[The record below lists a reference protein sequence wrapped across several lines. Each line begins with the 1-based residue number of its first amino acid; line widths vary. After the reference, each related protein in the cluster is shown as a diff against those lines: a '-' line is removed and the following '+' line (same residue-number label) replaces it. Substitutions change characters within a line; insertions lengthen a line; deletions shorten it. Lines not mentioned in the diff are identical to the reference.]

1 MLLALRVRNFKSI
14 RSADVRFGPLTC
26 FIGHN
31 GVGKSN
37 LFDAIHFLSL
47 LAEVDIHEAAARIR
61 HTTDGTSSPLDL
73 LYGRDPDATV
83 EIAADMI
90 VPSTVWDD
98 FEEPTKPSTTLLRY
112 EISLNYEQAGDRLV
126 VSAERLSH
134 IKFADFRSF
143 VGFEHSRAFRQSVAL
158 GSRRGGPL
166 ISTDETAG
174 AIRLHGDGGSR
185 GRPLPV
191 GKSPLTVVGGT
202 NTVDYPT
209 VLGAKREMESWKL
222 LHLEPSSMRAPDRRS
237 ADPHVTDS
245 GAHLAATLNA
255 LLEADPDIR
264 HELVNRLRELNSDVH
279 EVNVDY
285 DKTRD
290 QLALQARVSDV
301 DSWLYARSLSD
312 GTLRYIALTVMLLDV
327 HDRGVLCLEEPE
339 NGIHPSRVPE
349 LVDLLRD
356 YAVDPSEAVDLGNPL
371 RQVVINTHSPE
382 VARQLS
388 PDDLVFVERGVRPDG
403 PSASVFRP
411 IAGAWR
417 VSSSNGFPGSA
428 GSTSRPKD
436 LQALADFI
444 GGSPLGVLGERQL
457 AFDFGT
463 AQ

>member
-14 RSADVRFGPLTC
+14 RDASVRFGPLTC

-37 LFDAIHFLSL
+37 LFDAIRFLSL

-61 HTTDGTSSPLDL
+61 HTTDGIASPRDL
-73 LYGRDPDATV
+73 IYGRSTSETV
-83 EIAADMI
+83 ELSADMI
-90 VPSTVWDD
+90 VPSYVHDD
-98 FEEPTKPSTTLLRY
+98 FEEPAQPSTTLLRY
-112 EISLNYEQAGDRLV
+112 EISLAYEESGDRLAV
-126 VSAERLSH
+126 TRERLSH
-134 IKFADFRSF
+134 VKLGDFHTF
-143 VGFEHSRAFRQSVAL
+143 VGFNHKKSFRQSVAV

-166 ISTDETAG
+166 ISTDPQAG

-191 GKSPLTVVGGT
+191 GKSPLTVIGGT
-202 NTVDYPT
+202 NTADYPT
-209 VLGAKREMESWKL
+209 VLAAKREMESWKL

-237 ADPHVTDS
+237 AEPHVTDS
-245 GAHLAATLNA
+245 GAHLAATLNS
-255 LLEADPDIR
+255 LLESNPEVKY
-264 HELVNRLRELNSDVH
+264 ELVNRLRELNSDVH
-279 EVNVDY
+279 ELDVDY
-285 DKTRD
+285 DKARD

-301 DSWLYARSLSD
+301 DSWLFARSLSD
-312 GTLRYIALTVMLLDV
+312 GTLRYIALAIMLLDV

-356 YAVDPSEAVDLGNPL
+356 YAVDPAEPVDLDNPL

-388 PDDLVFVERGVRPDG
+388 ADDLIFVERGLRPDA

-411 IAGAWR
+411 ISGTWRTGRDEAGA
-417 VSSSNGFPGSA
+417 
-428 GSTSRPKD
+428 RPKD

-444 GGSPLGVLGERQL
+444 GGSPVGDLATAQL
-457 AFDFGT
+457 KLDFGT